1 MTHLL
6 LGICFIGT
14 AFFLLLGARNYL
26 RFKKD
31 SARREELFMKETLD
45 ELTRDR

>member
-6 LGICFIGT
+6 LGICFIVA

-31 SARREELFMKETLD
+31 SARREELFMKKTLED
-45 ELTRDR
+45 FTSGR